1 MRFFISFAHASS
13 GLQSSFLCSPL
24 YSKTNFNLNLFKGKE
39 MKKSDNENK
48 YKETVTRENPPYYKI
63 DHKLAVAIWTAL
75 FKEEYIYLEKDLSR
89 TMIEQGLQEIESE
102 DMFLV
107 LSFWKEYIEENDL
120 ATFIPDGRL
129 H

>member
-1 MRFFISFAHASS
+1 MDKSS
-13 GLQSSFLCSPL
+13 KQTPN
-24 YSKTNFNLNLFKGKE
+24 T
-39 MKKSDNENK
+39 
-48 YKETVTRENPPYYKI
+48 ETDTRENPPYYKI

-102 DMFLV
+102 DAVLI
-107 LSFWKEYIEENDL
+107 LSFWREYLEENDL
-120 ATFIPDGRL
+120 AIITPSDDML

>member
-1 MRFFISFAHASS
+1 
-13 GLQSSFLCSPL
+13 
-24 YSKTNFNLNLFKGKE
+24 
-39 MKKSDNENK
+39 MKKVENESENK
-48 YKETVTRENPPYYKI
+48 ETDTRENPPYYKI
-63 DHKLAVAIWTAL
+63 DHRMAVAIWTVL
-75 FKEEYIYLEKDLSR
+75 FEERYESLESGLRR

-120 ATFIPDGRL
+120 ATFIPDDRL

>member
-1 MRFFISFAHASS
+1 
-13 GLQSSFLCSPL
+13 
-24 YSKTNFNLNLFKGKE
+24 

>member
-1 MRFFISFAHASS
+1 MEKSS
-13 GLQSSFLCSPL
+13 KQTPN
-24 YSKTNFNLNLFKGKE
+24 T
-39 MKKSDNENK
+39 
-48 YKETVTRENPPYYKI
+48 ETDTKENPPYYKI

-102 DMFLV
+102 DAVLI
-107 LSFWKEYIEENDL
+107 LSFWREYLEENDL
-120 ATFIPDGRL
+120 ATIIPSDDML

>member
-1 MRFFISFAHASS
+1 MEKNNT
-13 GLQSSFLCSPL
+13 QTPN
-24 YSKTNFNLNLFKGKE
+24 T
-39 MKKSDNENK
+39 
-48 YKETVTRENPPYYKI
+48 ETDTKENPPCYKI

-102 DMFLV
+102 DAVLI
-107 LSFWKEYIEENDL
+107 LSFWREYLEENDL
-120 ATFIPDGRL
+120 ATIIPSDDML

>member
-1 MRFFISFAHASS
+1 
-13 GLQSSFLCSPL
+13 
-24 YSKTNFNLNLFKGKE
+24 
-39 MKKSDNENK
+39 MKKVENESENK
-48 YKETVTRENPPYYKI
+48 ETDTRENPPCYKI
-63 DHKLAVAIWTAL
+63 DHRMAVAIWTVL
-75 FKEEYIYLEKDLSR
+75 FEERYESLESGLRR

>member
-1 MRFFISFAHASS
+1 MEKDDAQTPS
-13 GLQSSFLCSPL
+13 
-24 YSKTNFNLNLFKGKE
+24 T
-39 MKKSDNENK
+39 
-48 YKETVTRENPPYYKI
+48 ETDTRENPPYYKI

-102 DMFLV
+102 DAALII
-107 LSFWKEYIEENDL
+107 SFWREYLEENNL
-120 ATFIPDGRL
+120 ATIIPSDDML

>member
-1 MRFFISFAHASS
+1 
-13 GLQSSFLCSPL
+13 
-24 YSKTNFNLNLFKGKE
+24 

-48 YKETVTRENPPYYKI
+48 FKETETRENPHYYKI

-102 DMFLV
+102 DAVLI
-107 LSFWKEYIEENDL
+107 LSFWREYLEENDL
-120 ATFIPDGRL
+120 AIITPSDDML

>member
-1 MRFFISFAHASS
+1 
-13 GLQSSFLCSPL
+13 
-24 YSKTNFNLNLFKGKE
+24 

-48 YKETVTRENPPYYKI
+48 YKETDTRENPPYYKI
-63 DHKLAVAIWTAL
+63 DHRMAVAIWTVL
-75 FKEEYIYLEKDLSR
+75 FEEKYESLESGLRR

-120 ATFIPDGRL
+120 ATFIP
-129 H
+129 